1 MKTDKKIHYNVGQVD
16 VEVNLSHMNKLRV
29 LHMTMIN
36 WAKNNGLEQKFVIT
50 DSNSDTPTR
59 RMYES
64 DLANVEELVAE
75 GREIL
80 TKEEM
85 LDMNVLF
92 KTYGGIRKSPITPD
106 ELSEDGSKSLF
117 KFEESLW
124 DNVTFVTPDNS
135 CKV

>member
-16 VEVNLSHMNKLRV
+16 VQVNQSHMNRLRI
-29 LHMTMIN
+29 LHMTMSN
-36 WAKNNGLEQKFVIT
+36 WGKNSGHELESEWT
-50 DSNSDTPTR
+50 SLDAPTR

-64 DLANVEELVAE
+64 DLMDVEELVAE

>member
-29 LHMTMIN
+29 LHMTMSN
-36 WAKNNGLEQKFVIT
+36 WGKNNGFELESKWT
-50 DSNSDTPTR
+50 SLDAPTR

-64 DLANVEELVAE
+64 DLMDVEELVAE

-92 KTYGGIRKSPITPD
+92 KTYGGIRKSPITSD
-106 ELSEDGSKSLF
+106 ELSEDGRNSQF

-135 CKV
+135 

>member
-1 MKTDKKIHYNVGQVD
+1 LKTDKKIHYTVGQVD

-29 LHMTMIN
+29 LHMTMSN
-36 WAKNNGLEQKFVIT
+36 WGKKNGFELESEWT
-50 DSNSDTPTR
+50 SLDAPTR

-64 DLANVEELVAE
+64 DLMDVEELVAE